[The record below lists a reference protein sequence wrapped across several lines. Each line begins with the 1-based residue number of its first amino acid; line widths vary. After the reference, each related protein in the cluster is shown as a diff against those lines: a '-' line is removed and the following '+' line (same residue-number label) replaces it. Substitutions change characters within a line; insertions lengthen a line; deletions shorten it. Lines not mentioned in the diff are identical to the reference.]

1 MKTDPMLARGMGGEG
16 ESAFRA
22 ILPGQDNFI
31 LWVFNLHE
39 HAKPRGGR
47 LVLLSLLVIQLRPVV
62 SYNHGLVRN
71 FLNKALFFR
80 LPNVEVQRASAGRK
94 PQQ

>member
-1 MKTDPMLARGMGGEG
+1 MLARGMGGEG

-62 SYNHGLVRN
+62 SWR
-71 FLNKALFFR
+71 
-80 LPNVEVQRASAGRK
+80 EAGRAQSEEREVA
-94 PQQ
+94 PGPRWPGHCEAACSRL